1 MNQWNSQDTSAGEP
15 NVQYT
20 VPFLYQML
28 WQDSHK
34 ARGELA
40 HTQILGNS
48 EYDKKIIGTVSTAD
62 TARQMQTAYRE
73 AAMTYIPDYMTR
85 TWLNGSSMD
94 EKYAVPDYK
103 LNL

>member
-1 MNQWNSQDTSAGEP
+1 M
-15 NVQYT
+15 
-20 VPFLYQML
+20 
-28 WQDSHK
+28 
-34 ARGELA
+34 
-40 HTQILGNS
+40 
-48 EYDKKIIGTVSTAD
+48 STAD